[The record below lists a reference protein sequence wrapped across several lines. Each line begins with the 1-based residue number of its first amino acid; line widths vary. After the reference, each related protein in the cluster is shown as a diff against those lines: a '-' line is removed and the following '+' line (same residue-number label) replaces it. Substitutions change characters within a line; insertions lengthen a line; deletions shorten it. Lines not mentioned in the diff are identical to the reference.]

1 MIEIFLSFHLKK
13 VSKLVERKKKKK
25 SEWSMKEIPKLWDS
39 LMTFLKGRKNKLMKI
54 ELLKSKW

>member
-13 VSKLVERKKKKK
+13 VSKFVERKKK

-39 LMTFLKGRKNKLMKI
+39 LMTFLKERKNKLMKI

>member
-13 VSKLVERKKKKK
+13 VSKFVERKKK
-25 SEWSMKEIPKLWDS
+25 SEWSMKEIPKLWDI

>member
-13 VSKLVERKKKKK
+13 VSKFVERTKK

-39 LMTFLKGRKNKLMKI
+39 LMTFLKERKNKLMKI